1 MPVYWC
7 SCCVTCHVIYQFGD
21 RGWWLEFRVI
31 YVCHLDRDPTVV
43 FVLLGHRSQPRSL
56 VGHQRVLFLRMLLLL
71 SRARFHRQFNNVCFS
86 VFFSRRYSIY
96 VVIRIEQSIDF
107 FCNRN
112 YPMQS

>member
-43 FVLLGHRSQPRSL
+43 LVLLGHRSQPRSL

-71 SRARFHRQFNNVCFS
+71 SCAKFPET
-86 VFFSRRYSIY
+86 
-96 VVIRIEQSIDF
+96 IEQRLFLSLF
-107 FCNRN
+107 FFLHVVTL
-112 YPMQS
+112 ST

>member
-56 VGHQRVLFLRMLLLL
+56 VGHQRVFFLRMLLLL
-71 SRARFHRQFNNVCFS
+71 SRARFQKQFNNNLF
-86 VFFSRRYSIY
+86 
-96 VVIRIEQSIDF
+96 F
-107 FCNRN
+107 FCFFHVVAL
-112 YPMQS
+112 STL